1 MGEEYKDKS
10 DLYYYMINSAKDSK
24 GDERLWLLYLRK
36 VITKEKIKLS
46 KEDINALL
54 SSSELT
60 MYQKATLER
69 AVIVGTPTYKRVI
82 SLNEKAKLRYVEL
95 LKKRIKSGNI

>member
-24 GDERLWLLYLRK
+24 GDERLWFLYLRK

-46 KEDINALL
+46 NEDINALL

-69 AVIVGTPTYKRVI
+69 AVIVGTPIYKRVI

-95 LKKRIKSGNI
+95 LKKRIKSRNI

>member
-1 MGEEYKDKS
+1 MTN
-10 DLYYYMINSAKDSK
+10 LYNYMINSAKDSK
-24 GDERLWLLYLRK
+24 YNSRQWFLYLRK

-46 KEDINALL
+46 QEDINALL

-60 MYQKATLER
+60 MYQKVTLER
-69 AVIVGTPTYKRVI
+69 AVVYGSPTYQRVI

-95 LKKRIKSGNI
+95 LKRRIEHGEI